1 MWSTL
6 DMTIAIACIQLTFAL
21 QINRVEVKR
30 FVYQFNGSEISGHPI
45 TQPSLC
51 PLELLLNNR
60 DDSKTLV
67 ISTRRKHYH
76 DISGGQCF
84 RILES
89 LKKDGSFGKSYGHQ
103 VRFCSTVCARL
114 SAPTPQDKTAVL
126 ELSSFYGPIHLC
138 SLEYIFALLFI
149 CAIVGNTYASFENF
163 AVGGKRE
170 RQTVGPIHLC
180 SLEYIFALLFICA
193 IVGNTYASFENFSVG
208 GKRERQTVGIIVSFA
223 SSVTSN
229 VAMNYW

>member
-6 DMTIAIACIQLTFAL
+6 DMTIAITCIQLTFAL

-30 FVYQFNGSEISGHPI
+30 FVYPFNGSEISGHPI

-103 VRFCSTVCARL
+103 ISRDVIIDRCNNVRVTSFSRMKSNIKRDFV
-114 SAPTPQDKTAVL
+114 SL
-126 ELSSFYGPIHLC
+126 EAYCCVRKRPIHLC

-170 RQTVGPIHLC
+170 RQTWKNTPLRGPPLAQQMLRKEATQLKCHP
-180 SLEYIFALLFICA
+180 
-193 IVGNTYASFENFSVG
+193 
-208 GKRERQTVGIIVSFA
+208 
-223 SSVTSN
+223 
-229 VAMNYW
+229 